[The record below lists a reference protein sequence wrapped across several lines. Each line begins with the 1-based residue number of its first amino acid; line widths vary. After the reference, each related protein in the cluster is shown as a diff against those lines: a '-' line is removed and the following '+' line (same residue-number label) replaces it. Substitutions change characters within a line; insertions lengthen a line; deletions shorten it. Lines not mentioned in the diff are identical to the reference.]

1 MRKDIKNQILNATIA
16 LIEENGSNTDNIT
29 IQNICDRVG
38 IGSGLVNYHF
48 QTKENLIA
56 QCVQKI
62 VGDVIG
68 KFDTI
73 YHALKDM
80 TPEDKLRFMAK
91 STCSY
96 LVSHENISRISILSD
111 FNSNCLKDNT
121 SQTASAYFPPIRNV
135 YPDSMSNQEVKE
147 KTYLLTLTLQTIF
160 LRSNSLEEEIGIN
173 FHDAQQ
179 RAKLID
185 KVIDSFVFEKQDR
198 FS

>member
-1 MRKDIKNQILNATIA
+1 MRKDIKNQIIDATIV

-62 VGDVIG
+62 IGDVIG
-68 KFDTI
+68 KLDTI
-73 YHALKDM
+73 YNSLKNM
-80 TPEDKLRFMAK
+80 TSEESLRFMAK

-96 LVSHENISRISILSD
+96 LVSHESISRISILTD
-111 FNSNCLKDNT
+111 LNNSSLKDNT
-121 SQTASAYFPPIRNV
+121 AQTVSAYFPLIRKV
-135 YPDSMSNQEVKE
+135 CPDSMSDQAVKE
-147 KTYLLTLTLQTIF
+147 KIYLLTLTLQAVF
-160 LRSNSLEEEIGIN
+160 MRSNSLEEEIGID
-173 FHDAQQ
+173 FHDEQQ
-179 RAKLID
+179 RAKFVD
-185 KVIDSFVFEKQDR
+185 KVIDSCGFKEQDR

>member
-1 MRKDIKNQILNATIA
+1 MRKDIKDQIINATIA
-16 LIEENGSNTDNIT
+16 LIEENGSNTDNVT

-62 VGDVIG
+62 IGNVIG

-73 YHALKDM
+73 YNALKDM
-80 TPEDKLRFMAK
+80 TPEEKLRFMAK

-111 FNSNCLKDNT
+111 LNNNRLKDST
-121 SQTASAYFPPIRNV
+121 SQTVSAYFPLIRKV
-135 YPDSMSNQEVKE
+135 CPDSMSDQVVKE
-147 KTYLLTLTLQTIF
+147 KTYLLTLTLQTVF
-160 LRSNSLEEEIGIN
+160 LRSNSLEEEIGFDFN
-173 FHDAQQ
+173 DEQQ
-179 RAKLID
+179 RANLVD
-185 KVIDSFVFEKQDR
+185 KVIDSFVFKEQDR
-198 FS
+198 LP